1 MRDERIEAVTIRVNG
16 ELRPLGSRLVSG
28 LLRELSQDPRGVG
41 VAVAV
46 NGEIV
51 PRGNWGTHELHPDDE
66 IEIVG
71 AVQGG

>member
-1 MRDERIEAVTIRVNG
+1 MSDARIEAVTIRVNG
-16 ELRPLGSRLVSG
+16 EIRPLGSRLVSG
-28 LLRELSQDPRGVG
+28 LLRELSLEPRGAG

-51 PRGNWGTHELHPDDE
+51 SRGNWGTHELHPDDE
-66 IEIVG
+66 VEIVG